1 MTDLRTLTIQDFE
14 KLVDAA
20 FEVRSTPTKLQLS
33 LLEVKAMGAGERD
46 GGAFSVLWQGPMEPV
61 LEQSIYTLYQPDF
74 GEQEVF
80 LVPVAEKDVGIQYE
94 AVFT

>member
-14 KLVDAA
+14 KLVDTA
-20 FEVRSTPTKLQLS
+20 FVVRSVDPQLQLS
-33 LLEVKAMGAGERD
+33 LVEVKAMGSGERE
-46 GGAFSVLWQGPMEPV
+46 GGAFSVLWQGPREPM
-61 LEQSIYTLYQPDF
+61 LEQAIYRLFQPGF

-80 LVPVAEKDVGIQYE
+80 LVPVAEKTAGIQYE

>member
-33 LLEVKAMGAGERD
+33 LLEVKAMGSGERD
-46 GGAFSVLWQGPMEPV
+46 GGAFSVLWQGPVEPM

>member
-33 LLEVKAMGAGERD
+33 LLEVKAMGSGERD
-46 GGAFSVLWQGPMEPV
+46 GGAFSVLWQGPVEPV